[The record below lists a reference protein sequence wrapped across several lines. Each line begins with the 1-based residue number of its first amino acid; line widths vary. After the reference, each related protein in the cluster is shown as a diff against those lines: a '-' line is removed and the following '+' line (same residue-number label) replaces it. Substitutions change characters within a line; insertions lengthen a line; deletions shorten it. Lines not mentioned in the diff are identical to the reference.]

1 MEMCIRERWRSGGGA
16 VVQFDRLLDIK
27 HYSWGFVEDKT
38 GKEDVGVLI
47 EGETES
53 EKAVSEGQ
61 AIEGCCWLKNNYINN
76 WLTIIFVID

>member
-1 MEMCIRERWRSGGGA
+1 MEMCIRERWRGGGAGVEAAA

-47 EGETES
+47 EGEWES
-53 EKAVSEGQ
+53 SLRVRPYKD
-61 AIEGCCWLKNNYINN
+61 AIV
-76 WLTIIFVID
+76 TIFVII